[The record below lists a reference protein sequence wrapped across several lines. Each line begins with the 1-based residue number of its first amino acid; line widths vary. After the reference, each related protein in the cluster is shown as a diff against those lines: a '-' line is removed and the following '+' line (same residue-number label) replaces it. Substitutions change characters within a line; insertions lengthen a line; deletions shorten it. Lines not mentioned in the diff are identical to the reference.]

1 MEADRNHLNHR
12 NNPNHPNYMT
22 EPIIQELK
30 AKGMAAIDHLH
41 GEFSK
46 IQTGR
51 ASAALVETLMVDS
64 YGTKMPLKSL
74 ANITIPD
81 AKTIAIQP
89 WDRGQ
94 MASIEKA
101 IRDSSLGLNP
111 QNNGIAIHLNL
122 PPLTEERR
130 KELVKVL
137 HKYAEEAKIAIRN
150 CRHEALDQLKALEK
164 EKEIG
169 EDQLEVAEKEVQ
181 KHVDGFNTQIEES
194 AAKREKEVMT
204 V

>member
-1 MEADRNHLNHR
+1 
-12 NNPNHPNYMT
+12 MT

-30 AKGMAAIDHLH
+30 TKGAAAIEHLQS
-41 GEFSK
+41 EFSK
-46 IQTGR
+46 LQTGR
-51 ASAALVETLMVDS
+51 ASAALVETIMVDS

-74 ANITIPD
+74 ANITVPD
-81 AKTIAIQP
+81 AKTISIQP

-94 MASIEKA
+94 IASVEKA

-111 QNNGIAIHLNL
+111 MNNGIAVHLNL

-137 HKYAEEAKIAIRN
+137 FKYAEEAKIAIRN
-150 CRHEALDQLKALEK
+150 LRHDALGKLKAMEK
-164 EKEIG
+164 DKEIG
-169 EDQLEVAEKEVQ
+169 EDTMLVAEKEAQ
-181 KHVDGFNTQIEES
+181 KHVDAFNLQIDE
-194 AAKREKEVMT
+194 AAKKKEKDIMT

>member
-1 MEADRNHLNHR
+1 
-12 NNPNHPNYMT
+12 
-22 EPIIQELK
+22 
-30 AKGMAAIDHLH
+30 
-41 GEFSK
+41 
-46 IQTGR
+46 
-51 ASAALVETLMVDS
+51 MVDS

-74 ANITIPD
+74 ANITVPD
-81 AKTIAIQP
+81 AKTISIQP

-94 MASIEKA
+94 IASVEKA

-137 HKYAEEAKIAIRN
+137 HRYAEESRIAVRN
-150 CRHEALDQLKALEK
+150 LRHEALDQLKSLEK
-164 EKEIG
+164 AKEIG
-169 EDQLEVAEKEVQ
+169 EDQLEVAEKEAQ
-181 KHVDGFNTQIEES
+181 KHVDGFNTMIEEAS
-194 AAKREKEVMT
+194 KKKEKEVMT

>member
-1 MEADRNHLNHR
+1 
-12 NNPNHPNYMT
+12 MT

-30 AKGMAAIDHLH
+30 TKGQAALDHLH
-41 GEFSK
+41 SEFSK

-51 ASAALVETLMVDS
+51 ASAALVEMLMVDS

-74 ANITIPD
+74 ANITVPD
-81 AKTIAIQP
+81 AKTISIQP

-94 MASIEKA
+94 IASVEKA
-101 IRDSSLGLNP
+101 IRDSNLGLNP

-137 HKYAEEAKIAIRN
+137 HRYAEESRIVVRN
-150 CRHEALDQLKALEK
+150 LRHEALDQLKALEK
-164 EKEIG
+164 AKEIG
-169 EDQLEVAEKEVQ
+169 EDQLEVAEKEAQ
-181 KHVDGFNTQIEES
+181 KHVDGFNAQIEE
-194 AAKREKEVMT
+194 AAKKKEKDVMT

>member
-1 MEADRNHLNHR
+1 
-12 NNPNHPNYMT
+12 MT

-30 AKGMAAIDHLH
+30 TKGQAAMDHLH
-41 GEFSK
+41 AEFSK

-94 MASIEKA
+94 IASVEKA

-137 HKYAEEAKIAIRN
+137 HKYAEEARIALRN
-150 CRHEALDQLKALEK
+150 IRHEAFDKLKAMEK
-164 EKEIG
+164 AKEIG
-169 EDQLEVAEKEVQ
+169 EDQLTVAEKEAQ
-181 KHVDGFNTQIEES
+181 KQVDGFNAQIEES
-194 AAKREKEVMT
+194 AKKREKEVMT

>member
-1 MEADRNHLNHR
+1 
-12 NNPNHPNYMT
+12 MT
-22 EPIIQELK
+22 EPIIQDLK
-30 AKGMAAIDHLH
+30 TKGKAAVEHLH
-41 GEFSK
+41 LEFSK

-51 ASAALVETLMVDS
+51 ANAALVETLMVDS

-74 ANITIPD
+74 ANISIPD
-81 AKTIAIQP
+81 AKTISIQP

-94 MASIEKA
+94 IAAVEKA
-101 IRDSSLGLNP
+101 IRDSNLGLNP

-137 HKYAEEAKIAIRN
+137 HKYTEDGKIAIRN
-150 CRHEALDQLKALEK
+150 VRHEALTQLKALEK
-164 EKEIG
+164 DKKIG
-169 EDQLEVAEKEVQ
+169 EDQLLVGEKEVQ
-181 KHVDGFNTQIEES
+181 KLVDEFNGQIDE
-194 AAKREKEVMT
+194 AAKKKEKDIMT

>member
-1 MEADRNHLNHR
+1 
-12 NNPNHPNYMT
+12 MT

-30 AKGMAAIDHLH
+30 TKGQAAVDHLH
-41 GEFSK
+41 AEFSK
-46 IQTGR
+46 LQTGR

-74 ANITIPD
+74 ANITVPD
-81 AKTIAIQP
+81 AKTISIQP

-94 MASIEKA
+94 IASVEKA
-101 IRDSSLGLNP
+101 IRESSLGLNP

-137 HKYAEEAKIAIRN
+137 YRYAEEAKIAIRN
-150 CRHEALDQLKALEK
+150 LRHDALGKLKAMEK
-164 EKEIG
+164 DKEIG
-169 EDQLEVAEKEVQ
+169 EDTLLVAEKETQ
-181 KHVDGFNTQIEES
+181 KHVDAFNAQIDEAS
-194 AAKREKEVMT
+194 KKKEKDIMT

>member
-1 MEADRNHLNHR
+1 
-12 NNPNHPNYMT
+12 MT

-30 AKGMAAIDHLH
+30 TKGHAAMDHLQS
-41 GEFSK
+41 EFSK

-74 ANITIPD
+74 ANITVPD
-81 AKTIAIQP
+81 AKTISIQP

-94 MASIEKA
+94 IASVEKA

-137 HKYAEEAKIAIRN
+137 HRYAEESRIAVRN
-150 CRHEALDQLKALEK
+150 LRHEALDRLKALEK
-164 EKEIG
+164 AKEIG
-169 EDQLEVAEKEVQ
+169 EDQLAVAEKEAQ
-181 KHVDGFNTQIEES
+181 KHVDEFNAMIEE
-194 AAKREKEVMT
+194 AAKKKEKDVMT

>member
-1 MEADRNHLNHR
+1 
-12 NNPNHPNYMT
+12 MT
-22 EPIIQELK
+22 ESIIQELK
-30 AKGMAAIDHLH
+30 AKGQAAVDHLH

-46 IQTGR
+46 LQTGR
-51 ASAALVETLMVDS
+51 ASAALVEGLMVDS

-74 ANITIPD
+74 ANITVPD
-81 AKTIAIQP
+81 AKTISIQP

-94 MASIEKA
+94 IASVEKA

-137 HKYAEEAKIAIRN
+137 HKFAEEARIVVRN
-150 CRHEALDQLKALEK
+150 LRHDALGKLKAMEK
-164 EKEIG
+164 NKEIG
-169 EDQLEVAEKEVQ
+169 EDQLAVAEKEAQ
-181 KHVDGFNTQIEES
+181 KQVDGFNLSIEE
-194 AAKREKEVMT
+194 AAKKKEKDIMT